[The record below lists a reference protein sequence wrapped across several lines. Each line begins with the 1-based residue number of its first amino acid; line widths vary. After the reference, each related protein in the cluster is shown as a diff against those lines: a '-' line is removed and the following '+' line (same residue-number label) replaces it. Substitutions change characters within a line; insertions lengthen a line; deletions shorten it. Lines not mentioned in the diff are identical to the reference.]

1 MKRLLYIIT
10 FFLAFAACTPQ
21 MQEIAFCEGQEI
33 ILTASIPNAYI
44 VGGVMRNLLIHNEL
58 QG

>member
-44 VGGVMRNLLIHNEL
+44 VGGVMLFNNEL

>member
-1 MKRLLYIIT
+1 MYTESQNKNMKRLLYIIT

-44 VGGVMRNLLIHNEL
+44 VGG
-58 QG
+58 G

>member
-44 VGGVMRNLLIHNEL
+44 AGG
-58 QG
+58 G